1 MVINGIQKLTLLD
14 FPERVACTLFTA
26 GCNLRCPF
34 CHNASLV
41 TDIGDALD
49 TDEILAM
56 LEKRRGLLDGV
67 CITGGEPT
75 LQPDLADFIARI
87 KAMGYAVKLDTNGTH
102 PDRLAALLDAG
113 LVDYVAMDIKNSRE
127 KYPLT
132 VGVERFDP
140 AVIDESIALTRESG
154 VAHEFRTTVV
164 RELHTVEDI
173 VAIAQWVSDNG
184 AVDERLYL
192 QQFVDSGDLIGEGMS
207 AHDPATLT
215 AMRDAAAPYVVCE
228 VRGV

>member
-1 MVINGIQKLTLLD
+1 MIINGIQKLTLLD

-41 TDIGDALD
+41 TEIGDALS
-49 TDEILAM
+49 TDEILAT
-56 LEKRRGLLDGV
+56 LKKRRGLLDGV

-75 LQPDLADFIARI
+75 LQTDLADFIRAVRD
-87 KAMGYAVKLDTNGTH
+87 MGYAVKLDTNGTH

-132 VGVERFDP
+132 VGVQHFDP
-140 AVIDESIALTRESG
+140 AVIDESITLLRESG

-173 VAIAQWVSDNG
+173 VAIARWVQGDG
-184 AVDERLYL
+184 ERLFL

-215 AMRDAAAPYVVCE
+215 AMRGAAAQYVVCE

>member
-1 MVINGIQKLTLLD
+1 MIINGIQKLTLLD

-26 GCNLRCPF
+26 GCNWRCPF

-41 TDIGDALD
+41 TNIGDALD
-49 TDEILAM
+49 TDEILTM
-56 LEKRRGLLDGV
+56 LSKRRGLLDGV

-75 LQPDLADFIARI
+75 LQPDLADFITRVR
-87 KAMGYAVKLDTNGTH
+87 AMGYAVKLDTNGTH
-102 PDRLAALLDAG
+102 PDRLAALLDAS
-113 LVDYVAMDIKNSRE
+113 LLDYVAMDIKNSRE

-132 VGVERFDP
+132 VGVAGFDP
-140 AVIDESIALTRESG
+140 AVIDESIALLRESG

-173 VAIAQWVSDNG
+173 VAIAQWIG
-184 AVDERLYL
+184 HGERLYL

-228 VRGV
+228 VRGI